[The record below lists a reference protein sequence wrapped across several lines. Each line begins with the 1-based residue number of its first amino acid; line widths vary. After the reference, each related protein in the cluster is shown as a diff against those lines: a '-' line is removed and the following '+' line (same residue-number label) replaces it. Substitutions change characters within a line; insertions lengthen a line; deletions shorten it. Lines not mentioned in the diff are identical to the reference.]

1 MTDNSHQTPTNKPF
15 LTEFALWKLVH
26 EAQLWESFV
35 EDEDPQKI
43 NPGLGNSYL
52 CSVYLDKDRD
62 SCGECPVAR
71 CFDNFCAGTARD
83 DAFFAH
89 QRWLAAEEDSTEACA
104 ARDEFREHAR
114 RMIAQLEEVKN
125 GPARTS

>member
-1 MTDNSHQTPTNKPF
+1 MTDNSPLTPTNKPF
-15 LTEFALWKLVH
+15 HTEFDLWKLAH
-26 EAQLWESFV
+26 EAELWKSFV
-35 EDEDPQKI
+35 DDEDPQKI

-52 CSVYLDKDRD
+52 CQVYLDKDLD
-62 SCGECPVAR
+62 SCGECPVAQR
-71 CFDNFCAGTARD
+71 FDDFCAGTARD

-114 RMIAQLEEVKN
+114 RMIAQLDEAKN
-125 GPARTS
+125 GPARES